1 MDVFAVI
8 DFDHT
13 TSLNTGVLSGV
24 FFWGVS
30 RITLISDVCDFFL
43 HPKASDLPCF
53 WKRLDLKY
61 AGRETAAMHQSIEFA
76 DVPETA
82 QGGPALFLPQLLHV
96 LALHMKQAEREIFL
110 EIRF

>member
-1 MDVFAVI
+1 MSVI
-8 DFDHT
+8 
-13 TSLNTGVLSGV
+13 
-24 FFWGVS
+24 FF
-30 RITLISDVCDFFL
+30 

-61 AGRETAAMHQSIEFA
+61 AGRETAARLNQLNSLMFPS
-76 DVPETA
+76 A

-110 EIRF
+110 FPFLEDFLNKASHTSEKMTSNIYS